1 MTSTR
6 FRVAIWQVRSRDYD
20 IFGMM
25 LTSVKCSGAGIGGL
39 TLAGTIRVLSSAHP
53 SKKIFCLFEK
63 IIVALS
69 RYPDIEVEIFEAAEK
84 LAEVGAGIGLFSR
97 KCITQKWTLFIIIIY
112 HLHRSLGSCTE
123 A

>member
-6 FRVAIWQVRSRDYD
+6 FRVAIWQVRSRDHD
-20 IFGMM
+20 IPGMM
-25 LTSVKCSGAGIGGL
+25 PLTSVKCSGAGIGGL

-53 SKKIFCLFEK
+53 SKKYFCLFEK

-97 KCITQKWTLFIIIIY
+97 KCYNPKVDPFYYYYL
-112 HLHRSLGSCTE
+112 SSS
-123 A
+123 